1 LNIVGGLDRP
11 DSGNIVFDNISLND
25 LSESSLAELRLLK
38 MGFVF
43 QSYNLI
49 PVLSARENVE
59 FTMQLQ
65 GINADERIERA
76 RKALEVLG
84 ILSLEDRRPSELSGG
99 QQQRVAIARAIVTNP
114 VLLLADEPSANLDS
128 QTTQSLIQVFKDLNE
143 SLGITILAA
152 THDPLVMSYSDRQVQ
167 MRDGAIIEDSNERI
181 A

>member
-1 LNIVGGLDRP
+1 
-11 DSGNIVFDNISLND
+11 
-25 LSESSLAELRLLK
+25 
-38 MGFVF
+38 M
-43 QSYNLI
+43 
-49 PVLSARENVE
+49 
-59 FTMQLQ
+59 
-65 GINADERIERA
+65 
-76 RKALEVLG
+76 
-84 ILSLEDRRPSELSGG
+84 
-99 QQQRVAIARAIVTNP
+99 AIARAIVTNP